1 MTAQNH
7 VLRHR
12 RKTQRRLGDS
22 VNVLA
27 YNKQEATFMLG
38 IATDKP
44 SERIIIYR
52 PDHATN

>member
-1 MTAQNH
+1 MFFGTAGK
-7 VLRHR
+7 LSGAY
-12 RKTQRRLGDS
+12 GDS

-27 YNKQEATFMLG
+27 YNKQEATFMLS